1 MRIEKE
7 KKEDIIEIT
16 EAVRLPDSKIVL
28 EKGDKI
34 RIIDLKEATRFNEFD
49 DLVDNVFYEDYKSL
63 ADAMLQAL
71 SDSEFHDL
79 YEYIKRMYR

>member
-1 MRIEKE
+1 MRVEE
-7 KKEDIIEIT
+7 KKEYIEIT

-34 RIIDLKEATRFNEFD
+34 RIINLKEATRFDEFD
-49 DLVDNVFYEDYKSL
+49 DLVDNIFYEDYKSL